1 MAVQFI
7 HVSKAGGSAL
17 RYALREARKQKGGKL
32 ETEWGPIWGHNHQ
45 YRLSD
50 LEEGD
55 MAVFALRDPVSR
67 FMSGFYSR
75 LRQGL
80 PRYYIRWTKAERQA
94 FEWFP
99 TPQELADA
107 LGERWGTKRGRARF
121 AMKSIRHLNRPM
133 TFWTGKPSYLE
144 RNLDR
149 VLYVARQETL
159 SEDWERLKELLDLPR
174 GLALTKD
181 EVIAHKTEYVGDRT
195 LSEKG
200 TAAVR
205 AWYADD
211 YKLLAIGDI
220 VRAGTARPSPAGLTR
235 LASIRGNPDNR
246 RSAAAG

>member
-17 RYALREARKQKGGKL
+17 RYAIREARKQKSGKL

-45 YRLSD
+45 FRLSD

-55 MAVFALRDPVSR
+55 VAVFALRDPVSR

-80 PRYYIRWTKAERQA
+80 PRYYVRWTSAERQA

-246 RSAAAG
+246 PSAAAG